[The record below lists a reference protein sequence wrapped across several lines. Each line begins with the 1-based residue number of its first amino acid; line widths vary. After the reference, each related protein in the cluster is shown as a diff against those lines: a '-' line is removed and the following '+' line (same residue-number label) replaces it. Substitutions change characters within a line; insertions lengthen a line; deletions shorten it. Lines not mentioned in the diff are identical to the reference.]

1 MLNVELDCQVRNTLF
16 MDEEKTGKTSLQK
29 LFFEI
34 DKRLR
39 IFFRSWGITRK
50 FGYQLR

>member
-16 MDEEKTGKTSLQK
+16 MDEEKTGKTSLPK

-39 IFFRSWGITRK
+39 IFFAVGALQENLVIN
-50 FGYQLR
+50 